1 VIVDIEH
8 GDEGLL
14 GIGSFA
20 LATGL
25 SIPRLR
31 RYHELGLLVPA
42 VVDGT
47 SGYRRYTSDQ
57 IPAARRVAKLR
68 RVDLPIGE
76 LAAALGDHDSRIV
89 GVLDNHRRRLRERLA
104 ETQAMVDLVDQLIQE
119 EHTTMSNPSLQLVEV
134 VLFVEDVDATVAFYR
149 EVLGFEFQPD
159 DHQGAAPTHYD
170 ACGGT
175 WDPEGFFMFTV
186 YPAGDRTPSQ
196 TSIGFGVPD
205 VDAIWQRA
213 ETANATRLSAPS
225 DSGYMPKSATIG
237 DPAGNRVTVYQ
248 RAGDW

>member
-1 VIVDIEH
+1 MEPKRD
-8 GDEGLL
+8 DADLL

-20 LATGL
+20 RATGL

-31 RYHELGLLVPA
+31 RYHQLGLLVP
-42 VVDGT
+42 VEVDAAT
-47 SGYRRYTSDQ
+47 GYRRYGSEQ
-57 IPAARRVAKLR
+57 IRIARTIATLR
-68 RVDLPIGE
+68 RVDLPIDE
-76 LAAALGDHDSRIV
+76 LTPAL
-89 GVLDNHRRRLRERLA
+89 LDNPSVRLA
-104 ETQAMVDLVDQLIQE
+104 DVLNAHRARLLNRIADTHAMVELVDQLIE
-119 EHTTMSNPSLQLVEV
+119 KEKGEMPDTSLQLMEV
-134 VLFVEDVDATVAFYR
+134 VLFVEDVDATVAFYK

-159 DHQGAAPTHYD
+159 DHKGAMPTHYD

-186 YPAGDRTPSQ
+186 FPAGDRPPTTS
-196 TSIGFGVPD
+196 SIGFGVPD
-205 VDAIWQRA
+205 VEAIWKRA
-213 ETANATRLSAPS
+213 EAANATLVSAPT